1 MGGLCA
7 LRALGGSRE
16 ADVPTEPSPARQD
29 SWIPRAH
36 VHERR
41 PEGAEAA
48 ARQRASPADSLSGV
62 PGVVPARAG
71 LPRAERLRSR
81 AEFDRLFRR
90 GARVEGPAF
99 VLLWRR
105 EPGPRAVGFAVGRR
119 LGGSVVR
126 NRARR
131 RLREAYRRQRG
142 LVPSEGIHLC
152 FIARQ
157 PALTSPFDQLV
168 DAMAGA
174 LAQIARRPR

>member
-1 MGGLCA
+1 MSGLCA
-7 LRALGGSRE
+7 LRALGGIRE

-29 SWIPRAH
+29 SRVPRAH
-36 VHERR
+36 VDKGR
-41 PEGAEAA
+41 PEGAQTAA
-48 ARQRASPADSLSGV
+48 CQGATPTDRLGGV
-62 PGVVPARAG
+62 PGAPPAHAG

-131 RLREAYRRQRG
+131 RLREAYRRQRQ
-142 LVPSEGIHLC
+142 LVPSEGVRLC
-152 FIARQ
+152 FIAR
-157 PALTSPFDQLV
+157 AAVLTSPFTQLV
-168 DAMAGA
+168 EAMAGA
-174 LAQIARRPR
+174 LAQMVHRLR

>member
-7 LRALGGSRE
+7 LRALGGPRE
-16 ADVPTEPSPARQD
+16 ADVSTEPSPARQD
-29 SWIPRAH
+29 ARIPRAD
-36 VHERR
+36 VDERR

-48 ARQRASPADSLSGV
+48 ARQRATPTHRLTRVSAAA
-62 PGVVPARAG
+62 PARAG

-119 LGGSVVR
+119 LGGSVIR

-131 RLREAYRRQRG
+131 RLREAYRRHRE
-142 LVPSEGIHLC
+142 LVPQEGIRLC
-152 FIARQ
+152 FIARR
-157 PALTSPFDQLV
+157 PTLTSPFEQLV
-168 DAMAGA
+168 AAVASA
-174 LAQIARRPR
+174 LGQTARPPR